1 MRLRTH
7 KFYAT
12 VVCGV
17 VLAVVALIAFA
28 FFNAGIDPRVGH
40 RGDVDPGYAAMAGF
54 GIFGFFH
61 SIAIIFFS
69 DDDAAAADGSR
80 LTPRIPDSFTGFIR
94 QAGYKVFSVGPIFA
108 ASCTVSVFVWR
119 AIAAAPGVLGTV
131 WGDYTASPLPA
142 LVLFLACWTAANI
155 GFTIAACAEAFHRNR
170 SGLFA
175 TLLVAMF
182 VIGLGITVGFL
193 LLPAL
198 PTGAALIVTAI
209 AFPLSLLAMA
219 GARTWAMASVA
230 RWDAAHPRTA
240 PQPQL
245 QATPVPNL
253 GPMLKDE
260 LRSMFRPEP
269 RLARFD
275 HLLPG
280 TSYPGGPPF
289 DMLERGEKLL
299 MHFKSERTPEPQL
312 LIVTNQRVV
321 RASILG
327 SDRTFILEQASP
339 GQLTGV
345 ASQRVG
351 HDLMTSAHFRDRQ
364 VMRLVGG
371 DPVQSRAF
379 AEAVNRHVRLMN
391 HRTKQAQ
398 TRQIRTRQ
406 VRTREVRH

>member
-12 VVCGV
+12 VVYGV
-17 VLAVVALIAFA
+17 VLAVCVLFV
-28 FFNAGIDPRVGH
+28 FSGLNAGIDPRVSST
-40 RGDVDPGYAAMAGF
+40 RGFNPTYAAMAGF
-54 GIFGFFH
+54 GILGFFH
-61 SIAIIFFS
+61 SVAIIFFS

-94 QAGYKVFSVGPIFA
+94 QAGHKVFSVGPIFA

-119 AIAAAPGVLGTV
+119 AIAADPGALGTV
-131 WGDYTASPLPA
+131 WGDYTTSPLPA

-155 GFTIAACAEAFHRNR
+155 GFTIASCAEAFHRTR

-182 VIGLGITVGFL
+182 AIGLGITVGFL
-193 LLPAL
+193 FLPAQ

-219 GARTWAMASVA
+219 GARAWATARVA
-230 RWDAAHPRTA
+230 RWDAAHPRTVPR
-240 PQPQL
+240 PQPQ
-245 QATPVPNL
+245 AAPVPSPC
-253 GPMLKDE
+253 PMLKGE

-275 HLLPG
+275 SLLPG
-280 TSYPGGPPF
+280 MSYPGGPPF

-351 HDLMTSAHFRDRQ
+351 HDLMTSAHFSDRQ
-364 VMRLVGG
+364 VMRVVGG

-379 AEAVNRHVRLMN
+379 AGAVNRHV
-391 HRTKQAQ
+391 
-398 TRQIRTRQ
+398 RTRQ
-406 VRTREVRH
+406 VRTRQVRTRQVRR